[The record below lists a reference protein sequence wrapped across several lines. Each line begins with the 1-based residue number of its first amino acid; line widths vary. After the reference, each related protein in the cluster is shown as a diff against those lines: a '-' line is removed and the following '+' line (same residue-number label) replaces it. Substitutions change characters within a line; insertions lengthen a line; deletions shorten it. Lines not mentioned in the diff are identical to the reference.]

1 MFALRRRE
9 FVSAL
14 VSLHQRL
21 IVVFLFILL
30 HKSLVCVLIMAAVIE
45 ISYLNPMQLFIELEI
60 RAMFGIF
67 EAFIVE
73 VDAFLDKLAD
83 ILVLN
88 FVVLFIRVI
97 FILIGLDKRIFD
109 WSFDILDFFFCTFN
123 YLRNR
128 VYFLYHGFQ
137 VFYAA

>member
-1 MFALRRRE
+1 
-9 FVSAL
+9 
-14 VSLHQRL
+14 
-21 IVVFLFILL
+21 
-30 HKSLVCVLIMAAVIE
+30 
-45 ISYLNPMQLFIELEI
+45 MQLFIELEI